1 VDKRGNVSFNG
12 EPLDGDEEAVIAETC
27 QDLIKQ
33 K

>member
-1 VDKRGNVSFNG
+1 VDKREYVSFNG
-12 EPLDGDEEAVIAETC
+12 EPLNGDEEAVIAEAC